1 MANKSVKKRNELFKC
16 DFRKI
21 GFLGGN
27 IYILISHHKMNGR
40 CVKIIL
46 PSIIKKKREK
56 MQVNTYLIPELEEFL
71 NHKTMWGITKNKTER
86 LYTTQRFSMSSLKRA
101 KQTINWKN
109 MSDIHDRQ
117 KVNILSI

>member
-1 MANKSVKKRNELFKC
+1 
-16 DFRKI
+16 
-21 GFLGGN
+21 
-27 IYILISHHKMNGR
+27 
-40 CVKIIL
+40 
-46 PSIIKKKREK
+46 